1 MSQITYDDSGNPSQ
15 DEETP
20 LLSAEP
26 VTKDVVT
33 PVPWAQLWV
42 LLVLQLA
49 EPLTSQVI
57 YPFAPEFVRN
67 VGITHGDESRVG
79 YYVGLLQ
86 SIFFATQAL
95 TVLLWSRLSDVVGRK
110 PILLTGLFGLSLSMY
125 SFGLSTSY
133 WGALFSRC
141 LHGALNGNSGIM
153 KSIVAEITDPT
164 NLPLVYAYMP
174 VSWSTGSTLGPMIG
188 GALSRPAERY
198 PYTFGNS
205 EFLKK
210 YPYFLPCAVS
220 ATFSALAWVLA
231 LVFLKETV
239 SSPVTFR
246 SLFTKKA
253 DSSPSVHVVEIDEAE
268 KPYPLRRLMTRPVL
282 LSVINYGTLSLVDI
296 TYRAIQPLFYSTPV
310 SNGGLGLAP
319 PAIGRILMYFGLLNG
334 VFQLIFFARIHAL
347 FGTKR
352 LFVGGLLCGIP
363 MFTLFPMISTLARS
377 YGVGPIVYMSVA
389 LQTVFALGVNSCY
402 GCIFIYLTAASPNRA
417 SLGTTNG
424 LAQLL
429 VSIMRAIGPVA
440 ATSLFSLSLAEGYL
454 GGWMVY
460 LVLTGISTVAITFSL
475 ALPRQVRRL

>member
-1 MSQITYDDSGNPSQ
+1 MKK
-15 DEETP
+15 
-20 LLSAEP
+20 LLCSLREP
-26 VTKDVVT
+26 VTENLVT

-86 SIFFATQAL
+86 SIFFASQAL

-110 PILLTGLFGLSLSMY
+110 PILLMGLFGLSLSMY

-133 WGALFSRC
+133 WGAVFSRG
-141 LHGALNGNSGIM
+141 LNGALNGNSGIM

-164 NLPLVYAYMP
+164 NLPQVYAYMP
-174 VSWSTGSTLGPMIG
+174 VSWSTGSTIGPMIG

-198 PYTFGNS
+198 PDTFGNS
-205 EFLKK
+205 EFFKK
-210 YPYFLPCAVS
+210 YPYFLACAVP
-220 ATFSALAWVLA
+220 ATFSALAWVLTF
-231 LVFLKETV
+231 VFLKETV
-239 SSPVTFR
+239 SSPVAFR
-246 SLFTKKA
+246 SLLTKKS
-253 DSSPSVHVVEIDEAE
+253 DPSLSVVEIDEAE
-268 KPYPLRRLMTRPVL
+268 KPYPLRRLMTRQVL
-282 LSVINYGTLSLVDI
+282 LTVINYAILALVDI
-296 TYRAIQPLFYSTPV
+296 AYRAMQPLFFSTPV

-319 PAIGRILMYFGLLNG
+319 PAIGRILTYFGILNAI
-334 VFQLIFFARIHAL
+334 FQLS
-347 FGTKR
+347 
-352 LFVGGLLCGIP
+352 LLRAHPRTIGHEEAVLP
-363 MFTLFPMISTLARS
+363 WHGP
-377 YGVGPIVYMSVA
+377 YGVGWTVYLSVA
-389 LQTVFALGVNSCY
+389 IQIAFALGVNSSY
-402 GCIFIYLTAASPNRA
+402 GCIFIYISAASPNRA
-417 SLGTTNG
+417 SLGATNG

-454 GGWMVY
+454 GGGMVY
-460 LVLTGISTVAITFSL
+460 IVLLGISMVSIAFAI

>member
-1 MSQITYDDSGNPSQ
+1 MTHNGSGHPSQ

-20 LLSAEP
+20 LLSPET
-26 VTKDVVT
+26 VTENVVT

-49 EPLTSQVI
+49 EPLTSQII

-86 SIFFATQAL
+86 SIFFASQAL
-95 TVLLWSRLSDVVGRK
+95 TVLVWSRLSDVVGRK
-110 PILLTGLFGLSLSMY
+110 PILLTGLFGLSLSMFC
-125 SFGLSTSY
+125 FGLSTSY
-133 WGALFSRC
+133 WGAVFRHVVIRSIN
-141 LHGALNGNSGIM
+141 GALNGNSGIM

-164 NLPLVYAYMP
+164 NLPQVYAYMP
-174 VSWSTGSTLGPMIG
+174 VSWSTGSTLGPMVG

-198 PYTFGNS
+198 PNTFGNS

-210 YPYFLPCAVS
+210 YPYFLPCAVP

-231 LVFLKETV
+231 FVFLKETV

-246 SLFTKKA
+246 SLLTKKS
-253 DSSPSVHVVEIDEAE
+253 DPSPSVVEIDEAE

-282 LSVINYGTLSLVDI
+282 LSVLNYATLALVDVA
-296 TYRAIQPLFYSTPV
+296 YRAMQPLFLSTPI

-319 PAIGRILMYFGLLNG
+319 PAIGRILMYFGILNG
-334 VFQLIFFARIHAL
+334 IFQLICFARIHAL
-347 FGTKR
+347 LGTKK

-363 MFTLFPMISTLARS
+363 MFVLFPVTSALARA
-377 YGVGPIVYMSVA
+377 YGVGWAVYLSVA
-389 LQTVFALGVNSCY
+389 LQVTFALGVNSSY
-402 GCIFIYLTAASPNRA
+402 GCIFIFLSAASPNRA
-417 SLGTTNG
+417 SLGATNG

-454 GGWMVY
+454 GGGMVY
-460 LVLTGISTVAITFSL
+460 LVLLGVSVMSIAFAT
-475 ALPRQVRRL
+475 ALPRQVRRW